1 MGIVYRA
8 QDPAIGRVVAIKTI
22 HFSELT
28 DPHER
33 DRLRDRLVKE
43 AQTAGALSHPNI
55 VTIYDVVEEAGT
67 AYVFMECVNGP
78 GLETLMSSPHPPKRD
93 LAISIIRQTAGA
105 LDYAHSQGIVHRD
118 IKPANIM
125 LHEGLQAKITD
136 FGVAK
141 ILSLEMTLSGVM
153 TGTPNYMSPEQA
165 QGHMVDGRADQF
177 SLAVVA
183 YELLTGE
190 KPFIGE
196 TLPALLYKIVRDR
209 PMAPQR
215 LNPTLS
221 AEVEPVLL
229 RALAKNPDDRFNSCV
244 EFAKALETALAA
256 SPKWTPLARGAVLAM
271 PTVVGAETRPI
282 PEPVPPAGPPEP
294 PLIKSL
300 AWALVGIGLV
310 GVVLIGLQRF
320 VDSRG
325 RAEPQ
330 SQSQTQ
336 SSAPAAPTI
345 PIPSPPAFKP
355 KPSPVPPTKAQAES
369 KSRPFGPITSIP
381 SPPASKPEPKP
392 SPAQQ
397 TKAPEAPSKK
407 APEAQAKKATEAPS
421 KKAPEEPSKKASA
434 EQAKINASQPAP
446 QPGVPQR
453 TIQFVTDPAGATV
466 TLDSGQTCSS
476 PCLLDL
482 APGRHTL
489 SAQLAGYRVYQKV
502 FSVPQDS
509 DIFLSLAK
517 ASATLS
523 ITSTPPGAMVQLN
536 GAGQDRPTPL
546 LLTLAPGTYHVR
558 VSRNGVP
565 LDFDVTLR
573 DGEFI
578 SKNVSF

>member
-1 MGIVYRA
+1 MEQIGRYQILGELGRGAMGIVYRA
-8 QDPAIGRVVAIKTI
+8 QDPSIGRIVAIKTI

-55 VTIYDVVEEAGT
+55 VTIYDVVEEGGT

-78 GLETLMSSPHPPKRD
+78 GLELLMSGPHPPKND

-141 ILSLEMTLSGVM
+141 ILSHEMTQPGLVM
-153 TGTPNYMSPEQA
+153 GTPNYMSPEQA

-190 KPFIGE
+190 KPFVGE
-196 TLPALLYKIVRDR
+196 TLPALLYKIVQDD
-209 PMAPQR
+209 PIAPQR
-215 LNPTLS
+215 LNSSLA
-221 AEVEPVLL
+221 AEVEPVLR
-229 RALAKNPDDRFNSCV
+229 RAMAKSPDARFNSCV
-244 EFAKALETALAA
+244 EFAKALEGALAV
-256 SPKWTPLARGAVLAM
+256 SPKWTPLARGAVLSL
-271 PTVVGAETRPI
+271 PTVAGAETRPVL
-282 PEPVPPAGPPEP
+282 ETVLPAAEQDP

-300 AWALVGIGLV
+300 AWALAGIGLV

-320 VDSRG
+320 ADSRG
-325 RAEPQ
+325 RAE
-330 SQSQTQ
+330 T
-336 SSAPAAPTI
+336 
-345 PIPSPPAFKP
+345 
-355 KPSPVPPTKAQAES
+355 PPTSTTA
-369 KSRPFGPITSIP
+369 GPMVSIP
-381 SPPASKPEPKP
+381 SPPKAPRTAATKP
-392 SPAQQ
+392 SPVE
-397 TKAPEAPSKK
+397 KVKVSEAPQSRSVERPSETP
-407 APEAQAKKATEAPS
+407 PETAHQSSRDKPVS
-421 KKAPEEPSKKASA
+421 G
-434 EQAKINASQPAP
+434 ASQ
-446 QPGVPQR
+446 R
-453 TIQFVTDPAGATV
+453 TVQFVTDPAGAAV
-466 TLDSGQTCSS
+466 SIDSSQTCSS

-482 APGRHTL
+482 PAGRHAL
-489 SAQLAGYRVYQKV
+489 SAKLSGYRSYQKV
-502 FSVPQDS
+502 FNVPQDS
-509 DIFLSLAK
+509 DIFLSLVQ

-523 ITSTPPGAMVQLN
+523 ITSTPPGATVLLN
-536 GAGQDRPTPL
+536 GTEQSRRTPL
-546 LLTLAPGTYHVR
+546 LLTIAPGAYHVR
-558 VSRNGVP
+558 VSHDGVP
-565 LDFDVTLR
+565 LEFDITLR

>member
-1 MGIVYRA
+1 MGVVYRA

-22 HFSELT
+22 RFSELT

-55 VTIYDVVEEAGT
+55 VTIFDVVEEADT

-78 GLETLMSSPHPPKRD
+78 GLETLMANPHPPKKD

-105 LDYAHSQGIVHRD
+105 LDYAHSQAIVHRD

-125 LHEGLQAKITD
+125 LHEGIQAKITD

-141 ILSLEMTLSGVM
+141 VLSLEMTQSGVM

-196 TLPALLYKIVRDR
+196 TLPALLYKIVRH
-209 PMAPQR
+209 PPIAPQR

-229 RALAKNPDDRFNSCV
+229 RALAKKPDDRFHSCV
-244 EFAKALETALAA
+244 EFVKALETALAA
-256 SPKWTPLARGAVLAM
+256 SPKWMPQARGAALAM
-271 PTVVGAETRPI
+271 PTVVGADTRPI
-282 PEPVPPAGPPEP
+282 PEPLPPVGPQDP
-294 PLIKSL
+294 PLMKSL

-325 RAEPQ
+325 RAEAVQ
-330 SQSQTQ
+330 AQ
-336 SSAPAAPTI
+336 AATPVPFPPPPT
-345 PIPSPPAFKP
+345 S
-355 KPSPVPPTKAQAES
+355 KPSPVRQTKAAPIPQPPTY
-369 KSRPFGPITSIP
+369 
-381 SPPASKPEPKP
+381 KPT
-392 SPAQQ
+392 PAQQ
-397 TKAPEAPSKK
+397 TKAPGESP
-407 APEAQAKKATEAPS
+407 
-421 KKAPEEPSKKASA
+421 
-434 EQAKINASQPAP
+434 P
-446 QPGVPQR
+446 QPSGSQR

-489 SAQLAGYRVYQKV
+489 SAQLAGYRLYQKV
-502 FSVPQDS
+502 FNVPQDS
-509 DIFLSLAK
+509 DVFLSLAK

-536 GAGQDRPTPL
+536 GAEQGRPTPL
-546 LLTLAPGTYHVR
+546 LLNLAPGTYHVK